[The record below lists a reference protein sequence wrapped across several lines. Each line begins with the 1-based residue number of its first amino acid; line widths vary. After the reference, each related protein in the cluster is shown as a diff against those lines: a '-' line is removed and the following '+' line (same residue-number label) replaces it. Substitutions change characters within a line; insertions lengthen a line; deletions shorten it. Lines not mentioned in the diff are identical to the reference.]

1 MIKVTFFGVR
11 GSTPCADSNHLRYGG
26 HTSCIG
32 IELDD
37 RLIILDAGSGIYNA
51 SSLALNNAHKEVFLL
66 FSHVHLDHIMG
77 LPFFFPVWKK
87 DMTVHILAGSV
98 KPYGGIHQF
107 LSSTFTPPL
116 FPIRFTDFPANIQC
130 RDFAAGETL
139 ELFKEL
145 KIDTCALN
153 HPNGAVGYRLN
164 YKGNSVCYITD
175 TEHSVGELDPAILGL
190 IQGSDLVIYDSSYD
204 DKNFTTYKGWGHSTW
219 QEGIRLAKKAN
230 VKKLAIFH
238 HDPSNTDDKMET
250 IEKLATQEW
259 EGAFIAKQGESV
271 VLE

>member
-11 GSTPCADSNHLRYGG
+11 GSTPCAGPDHLRYGG

-37 RLIILDAGSGIYNA
+37 RLIILDAGSGISDA
-51 SSLALNNAHKEVFLL
+51 SLLALNNPHKEVFLL
-66 FSHVHLDHIMG
+66 FSHVHLDHILG
-77 LPFFFPVWKK
+77 LPFFVPVWKK

-98 KPYGGIHQF
+98 EPGGIHHF
-107 LSSTFTPPL
+107 LSNTFTPPL
-116 FPIRFTDFPANIQC
+116 FPIKFTDFPANIQC
-130 RDFAAGETL
+130 RNFKAGTTL
-139 ELFKEL
+139 ELFTSL

-175 TEHSVGELDPAILGL
+175 TEHSVGELDPSILDL
-190 IQGSDLVIYDSSYD
+190 IKGSDLVIYDSSYND
-204 DKNFTTYKGWGHSTW
+204 DNFTAHKGWGHSTW

-238 HDPSNTDDKMET
+238 HDPSNTDDKMEV

-259 EGAFIAKQGESV
+259 EGAFVAKQGESV
-271 VLE
+271 VLG